1 MYTPPFR
8 IFEYFFI
15 AEKQGFFI
23 EAGAAGGE
31 LFSNTLYFEI
41 NHNWTGLLVEPNPDW
56 WDELKSKN
64 RNAWILPHC
73 LAIQKKVEIVEFDV
87 AEFVSGIINSGEER
101 WRPPDMYDNERKI
114 KVISW
119 F

>member
-1 MYTPPFR
+1 MVLILIGNSP
-8 IFEYFFI
+8 
-15 AEKQGFFI
+15 
-23 EAGAAGGE
+23 
-31 LFSNTLYFEI
+31 
-41 NHNWTGLLVEPNPDW
+41 
-56 WDELKSKN
+56 N

-87 AEFVSGIINSGEER
+87 AEFVSGIINSEEER